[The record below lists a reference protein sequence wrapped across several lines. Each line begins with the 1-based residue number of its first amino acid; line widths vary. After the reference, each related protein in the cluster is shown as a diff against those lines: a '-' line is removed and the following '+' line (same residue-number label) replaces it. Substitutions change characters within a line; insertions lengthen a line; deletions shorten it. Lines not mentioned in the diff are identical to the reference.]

1 MRRRT
6 TRPTIDG
13 VSDEDER
20 RASVSEQAQHFR
32 EMFAFVR
39 PYRWRLI
46 VGTAA
51 VVVASGLGLIFPA
64 IMGSLVDSALAVDD
78 SGLDNLNVYALGLLA
93 VFAVQAVFNYV
104 RTFNLSVVGEGV
116 VTDIRRALF
125 DRIVRLPVP
134 FFDGKRTG
142 DITSR
147 LTSDAAVVQAVVSD
161 AIGRALS
168 QTITLAGG
176 VVLIVLISPVLSL
189 SVLTFVPLIMV
200 GAIFFGRRLRKL
212 SSAYQDQLAV
222 ANSLADE
229 SIASVRVVK
238 WFNAESRLIADYD
251 TEIVESYHLAYR
263 RARMRALFVPSI
275 TFVAFST
282 LAVVL
287 WAGGRLVASGSIT
300 AGELVAFL
308 LYTLTIAGAIGSFAG
323 LYGEIQEALG
333 ASDRIFDLL
342 RSAPEVGQGSADGEK
357 RPSVGA
363 VRFEGVSFSYASRDT
378 TVLHDIELVIEP
390 GEVVALVGPSG
401 AGKSTIAQLIPRFYD
416 VDQGSVV
423 VDGLDVRKYDIEDLR
438 SRMAAVPQEVQLFS
452 GSIAENL
459 RVAKPDAPDEALA
472 DAAKAANAE
481 LFIMEF
487 PDGYD
492 TVVGERGVKLSGGQ
506 RQRIAIAR
514 ALLADPK
521 ILILDEATSSLDTES
536 ESLVQEAL
544 GRLMEGRTTLVIAHR
559 LSTVIDADRLVVI
572 DDGRIVE
579 EGTHSHLMAA
589 DGLYARLYAKQL
601 A

>member
-1 MRRRT
+1 M
-6 TRPTIDG
+6 D
-13 VSDEDER
+13 DETAS
-20 RASVSEQAQHFR
+20 RASLGEQMTHLRQ
-32 EMFAFVR
+32 MFAFVR

-51 VVVASGLGLIFPA
+51 VVVAAGLGLVFPA
-64 IMGSLVDSALAVDD
+64 IMGSLVDSALGSDAAE
-78 SGLDNLNVYALGLLA
+78 NTARLNVFAIGLLV
-93 VFAVQAVFNYV
+93 VFAVQAVFNYI
-104 RTFNLSVVGEGV
+104 RSFNLSVVGEGV
-116 VTDIRRALF
+116 VTDIRKALF

-147 LTSDAAVVQAVVSD
+147 LTSDAAVVQSVVSD
-161 AIGRALS
+161 AVGRALS
-168 QTITLAGG
+168 QAITLIGG
-176 VVLIVLISPVLSL
+176 VILVILISPLLSL
-189 SVLTFVPLIMV
+189 SVLTFVPVIMA

-212 SSAYQDQLAV
+212 STAYQDQLAV

-229 SIASVRVVK
+229 AISSVRVVK
-238 WFNAESRLIADYD
+238 WFNAEGRLSDDYD
-251 TEIVESYHLAYR
+251 TEIVESYRLAYR
-263 RARMRALFVPSI
+263 RARMRALFVPGI

-333 ASDRIFDLL
+333 ASDRIFALL
-342 RSAPEVGQGSADGEK
+342 RTPPEVGEGAEGGETRAATGAFRFAD
-357 RPSVGA
+357 VTFA
-363 VRFEGVSFSYASRDT
+363 YASRDT
-378 TVLHDIELVIEP
+378 TVLHGIDLDVAP

-416 VDQGSVV
+416 VDSGVV
-423 VDGLDVRKYDIEDLR
+423 EVDGLDVRRYDIEDLR
-438 SRMAAVPQEVQLFS
+438 SRMAAVPQEIQLFS
-452 GSIAENL
+452 GTIAENL
-459 RVAKPDAPDEALA
+459 RIARPDATDEDLVS
-472 DAAKAANAE
+472 AAKAANADQ
-481 LFIMEF
+481 FIVEF

-506 RQRIAIAR
+506 RQRVAIAR
-514 ALLADPK
+514 ALLADPR
-521 ILILDEATSSLDTES
+521 ILILDEATSSLDNES
-536 ESLVQEAL
+536 EALVQEAL
-544 GRLMEGRTTLVIAHR
+544 ARLMEGRTTLVIAHR

-579 EGTHSHLMAA
+579 EGTHAELMAA